1 MPDPIRHIATYAR
14 VSSDEQRDR
23 HTVRNQRAALSRRL
37 GSEPGV
43 LVFKH
48 YEDDGVSGT
57 IPLQERPGGCALV
70 RDARAGRFSQVWVVR
85 ADRLGRD
92 AFELLRIWRVFE
104 SIGVALRATDE
115 NIDDPFYFDIHAVI
129 AANER
134 RKFLER
140 SAEGMNRAAKE
151 GRYTGGIVPLGYSV
165 SGDRGFRRLVPD
177 DSPMWAGLSAADVVR
192 RIYDHLAVDGWSCV
206 RIATEFNSLGVP
218 TSYRRDG
225 RGVRGKRTQGLWR
238 SGRIRNLVVNPVYR
252 GVLQYGRRSTKPNG
266 REVISASVSPL
277 VSEDVWD
284 AAIATLKRNR
294 ALPRNSRHAYLLR
307 SLIRCAVC
315 GLSFCGTW
323 TRGPRYRCNGSM
335 AHRGPFA
342 GKCIGASIKGEQL
355 EAASGRMSPASLPT
369 PTNSRTSYS
378 RMTRT
383 PRTTPSQKPN
393 APRSS
398 TLAPQPNTAAP
409 APSTSTPAPS
419 SRRSSSTPS
428 PQTWNRNSRG
438 WTSGW
443 PISNPRMTLLTTP
456 SPRMCSRR
464 SVSGWTTTSQTPS
477 AGRSFSCSSAGLRS
491 TPPSPTAA
499 ASRSAWLST
508 TASRREVRLARASLR
523 VTATISPALS
533 PPDAHTSSSPTFSGF
548 NGRRQSLSV
557 PVSQHHR
564 CGEDIPQ
571 ARVRL
576 RSTAPALLLQSPV
589 QRAGRVIGFP
599 DAERRAAARNGWEG
613 HSSLFI
619 TLLCLYKT

>member
-1 MPDPIRHIATYAR
+1 MPPGMASPVIGVLGVAELSLTGLESVPAGRSASACLARICPEPPIRLDLYAP
-14 VSSDEQRDR
+14 
-23 HTVRNQRAALSRRL
+23 
-37 GSEPGV
+37 SERS
-43 LVFKH
+43 
-48 YEDDGVSGT
+48 Y
-57 IPLQERPGGCALV
+57 IPLRLPFRWRSSCPIPYSTSPPTPASPPTSSVTAIPSATSAPPCRAVWVPSRVFWSSSITRMMASREPSLCEERPGGCALV
-70 RDARAGRFSQVWVVR
+70 RDARAGRFSQIWVVR

-206 RIATEFNSLGVP
+206 RISLPSSTRWVYP
-218 TSYRRDG
+218 RPIRRDG

-266 REVISASVSPL
+266 REVISASVPPL

-294 ALPRNSRHAYLLR
+294 ALPRNSCHSYLLR

-342 GKCIGASIKGEQL
+342 GKCIGASIKGEKL
-355 EAASGRMSPASLPT
+355 EAVGLVGCLPL
-369 PTNSRTSYS
+369 P
-378 RMTRT
+378 
-383 PRTTPSQKPN
+383 
-393 APRSS
+393 PRS
-398 TLAPQPNTAAP
+398 
-409 APSTSTPAPS
+409 
-419 SRRSSSTPS
+419 
-428 PQTWNRNSRG
+428 
-438 WTSGW
+438 
-443 PISNPRMTLLTTP
+443 P
-456 SPRMCSRR
+456 SPRR
-464 SVSGWTTTSQTPS
+464 
-477 AGRSFSCSSAGLRS
+477 
-491 TPPSPTAA
+491 
-499 ASRSAWLST
+499 
-508 TASRREVRLARASLR
+508 
-523 VTATISPALS
+523 
-533 PPDAHTSSSPTFSGF
+533 
-548 NGRRQSLSV
+548 
-557 PVSQHHR
+557 
-564 CGEDIPQ
+564 
-571 ARVRL
+571 
-576 RSTAPALLLQSPV
+576 
-589 QRAGRVIGFP
+589 
-599 DAERRAAARNGWEG
+599 
-613 HSSLFI
+613 
-619 TLLCLYKT
+619 

>member
-1 MPDPIRHIATYAR
+1 MCP
-14 VSSDEQRDR
+14 
-23 HTVRNQRAALSRRL
+23 
-37 GSEPGV
+37 
-43 LVFKH
+43 
-48 YEDDGVSGT
+48 
-57 IPLQERPGGCALV
+57 LV
-70 RDARAGRFSQVWVVR
+70 RDARARRFSQVWVVR
-85 ADRLGRD
+85 SDRLGRD

-151 GRYTGGIVPLGYSV
+151 GRYTGGIVPLGYCV
-165 SGDRGFRRLVPD
+165 SGDRGARRLVPD

-277 VSEDVWD
+277 VSEDVWN

-294 ALPRNSRHAYLLR
+294 ALPRNSCHSYLLR

-342 GKCIGASIKGEQL
+342 GKCIGASIKGEHARRHRL
-355 EAASGRMSPASLPT
+355 VGCLPLPYRS
-369 PTNSRTSYS
+369 PTNSSDELLADDS
-378 RMTRT
+378 MT

-393 APRSS
+393 ATPCID
-398 TLAPQPNTAAP
+398 AIAMPQSRIAAP
-409 APSTSTPAPS
+409 APSTSTPAAS
-419 SRRSSSTPS
+419 SPTIEFDAIAADVERELKTLDERLADLEPED
-428 PQTWNRNSRG
+428 G
-438 WTSGW
+438 
-443 PISNPRMTLLTTP
+443 PILTTP

-464 SVSGWTTTSQTPS
+464 SVSAWTGDLSDSERREIVQPARAPDHRPHHPHRPRPQAGPRGYRLPLP
-477 AGRSFSCSSAGLRS
+477 AGRRGSHGHRCEF
-491 TPPSPTAA
+491 
-499 ASRSAWLST
+499 
-508 TASRREVRLARASLR
+508 
-523 VTATISPALS
+523 TATISAALS
-533 PPDAHTSSSPTFSGF
+533 LPDAQTSSPPARLQFPQQATGLFQF
-548 NGRRQSLSV
+548 QFAQ
-557 PVSQHHR
+557 PDR
-564 CGEDIPQ
+564 CGEDAPKT
-571 ARVRL
+571 RVRL
-576 RSTAPALLLQSPV
+576 RSTAPALSSAMTPGL
-589 QRAGRVIGFP
+589 
-599 DAERRAAARNGWEG
+599 AR
-613 HSSLFI
+613 
-619 TLLCLYKT
+619 